1 MVCKCV
7 WCDQSGPATA
17 MDVFQF
23 LQLQGSSAL
32 PFFLGTKKVLVYYLL
47 SFSKEGQPLP
57 VWYTETA
64 AYLPPAVT
72 ISLNAVMRRNK
83 VKGLAQNETPRR
95 LPQPSSSMGS
105 VSSQDFFVCLQ

>member
-1 MVCKCV
+1 
-7 WCDQSGPATA
+7 

-72 ISLNAVMRRNK
+72 ISLKCSHEKEQGKRS
-83 VKGLAQNETPRR
+83 GTE
-95 LPQPSSSMGS
+95 
-105 VSSQDFFVCLQ
+105 